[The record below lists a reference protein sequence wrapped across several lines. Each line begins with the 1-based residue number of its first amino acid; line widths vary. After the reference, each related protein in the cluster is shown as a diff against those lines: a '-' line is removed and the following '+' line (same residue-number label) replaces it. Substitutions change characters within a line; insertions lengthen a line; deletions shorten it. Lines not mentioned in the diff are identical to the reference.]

1 MGLGSIANLL
11 QQVLDHSIVGRDRA
25 GLRIRKA

>member
-1 MGLGSIANLL
+1 MGLGSMANLL
-11 QQVLDHSIVGRDRA
+11 QQVLDQPIVGRDRA

>member
-11 QQVLDHSIVGRDRA
+11 QQVLDQSIAGPDRP